1 MNSRLT
7 RTRRG
12 GGRRMR
18 RSTGPSAVRFAAA
31 ASGALLALIA
41 LLPAVSAGAASSD
54 HLVYADA
61 LGSNWRNWSWSSTID
76 FAGGTPYAGARS
88 ISWRIDRSWAGLYL
102 HSDQTVKTTD
112 ATSLTFALRASATDQ
127 RVTVSL
133 YGESN
138 QQLGKPRPLSQL
150 GGDPPAGSWRVYR
163 IPLNELSAAGKMI
176 SGVLLQDGKGTSQPI
191 ILVDEVRLT
200 SVASAAGDSPEVRP
214 QNTEANQTPGRPTD
228 PTKFNMYQSFKPYY
242 EKIDGDYVGTTEQI
256 LAWAAKKW
264 GFDQLGYPDLAKAMA
279 VAETWWRQG
288 HIGANGELGILQVHP
303 KYWPDAEPA
312 RWSTAYAAD
321 YAMAVVRHYYDGNSW
336 LRDNTKGNI
345 RNSVAAWEC
354 GCGSNGGGSYT
365 TTVFKYYD
373 SKPWLRPGQPPEW
386 F

>member
-1 MNSRLT
+1 MNRRFATTST
-7 RTRRG
+7 GASSTRRVTGSLARRGVAG
-12 GGRRMR
+12 G
-18 RSTGPSAVRFAAA
+18 SAV
-31 ASGALLALIA
+31 LALIS
-41 LLPAVSAGAASSD
+41 LLPLVSAGAASSD

-61 LGSNWRNWSWSSTID
+61 LGTNWRNWSWSSTVES
-76 FAGGTPYAGARS
+76 GGGNPYAGSRA
-88 ISWRIDRSWAGLYL
+88 ISWRVDKPWGGLYL
-102 HSDQTVKTTD
+102 HSDELVATTD
-112 ATSLTFALRASATDQ
+112 ATSLTFALRASVSEQ

-133 YGESN
+133 YGDGN
-138 QQLGKPRPLSQL
+138 QQLAKPQPLSQL
-150 GGDPPAGSWRVYR
+150 GGEPPAGSWKLYN
-163 IPLNELSAAGKMI
+163 IPLTELSAAGKMI

-191 ILVDEVRLT
+191 ILVDEIRLT
-200 SVASAAGDSPEVRP
+200 SVTSATGDGVEVRP
-214 QNTEANQTPGRPTD
+214 ENAEANRTPGRPTD
-228 PTKFNMYQSFKPYY
+228 RTKFNMYDSFRPYY
-242 EKIDGDYVGTTEQI
+242 DKIDGNYVGTTEQI

-279 VAETWWRQG
+279 VAESWWRQG

-354 GCGSNGGGSYT
+354 GCGSNSGGSYT